1 MKTHTNDFKTNI
13 KSLGRQFAVRI
24 TYGNTTLDNEDI
36 NSVVLSYKGDILKS
50 VMKTLKLDSNTNI
63 PLETQIEVEIGIL
76 VNNSYEYLNYGYFI
90 VNKAERQEDT
100 NSYLL
105 TCYDK
110 MLYSMV
116 DYVDMELTY
125 PITIRNYIDAIC
137 TELGLT
143 FANASDTFVN
153 YNKEIPNELYLDED
167 NNSLG
172 YTFRDV
178 LDELAQVTASTICI
192 NDSGNL
198 ELRYITNTNDTID
211 EEFLKNVNVNFGEQ
225 YGPVNTIVFSRSA
238 GADKIS
244 LSNPTD
250 LPDASKIAI
259 EISNNQ
265 ILNGNDR
272 GDYLSA
278 ILTQLYGLTYYLNDF
293 DSTGILYYDICD
305 KYNIS
310 IGNNTYSCVM
320 LNDEININNG
330 IKETIYTELPLT
342 SDQEYEY
349 MDSDDRK
356 LNQTI
361 LIVNKHTGE
370 INALANRVSGAETNI
385 AQINVNANQISQNVS
400 SIQETLDNEG
410 NSLQTISNQVNALQ
424 NSTSQQINVIN
435 QTLENGVEKLTNSLV
450 TIDINGIQTS
460 RDNETFKTQI
470 TNKTFEV
477 KDGDKV
483 LAFIGYDST
492 DQKTVARIPEL
503 EAKQITA
510 GVHRCETITKNNAKR
525 TAWFYVGGDN

>member
-1 MKTHTNDFKTNI
+1 MKTHTTGFKNAI
-13 KSLGRQFAVRI
+13 KSLGRQVAVRI
-24 TYGNTTLDNEDI
+24 TYENTTLGNEQI
-36 NSVVLSYKGDILKS
+36 NSIVLNYKGNILKS
-50 VMKTLKLDSNTNI
+50 VMKQLEVDSNIDI
-63 PLETQIEVEIGIL
+63 PLNKQITLEIGLL
-76 VNNSYEYLNYGYFI
+76 VNGEYEYLNYGTFI

-116 DYVDMELTY
+116 EYVDMELTY
-125 PITIRNYIDAIC
+125 PITIRSYISAIC
-137 TELGLT
+137 THLGLT
-143 FANASDTFVN
+143 FANSSSTFVN
-153 YNKEIPNELYLDED
+153 YDKEIPNELYLDED
-167 NNSLG
+167 GNGLG
-172 YTFRDV
+172 YSFRDV

-192 NDSGNL
+192 NDNGNL
-198 ELRYITNTNDTID
+198 ELRYITNTNDTINED
-211 EEFLKNVNVNFGEQ
+211 FLKNVNVNFGEQ

-244 LSNPTD
+244 LSNPVD
-250 LPDASKIAI
+250 LADENKIAI

-272 GDYLSA
+272 GDYLSG
-278 ILTQLYGLTYYLNDF
+278 ILNQLYGLSYYLNDF
-293 DSTGILYYDICD
+293 DSTGILYYDLCD
-305 KYNIS
+305 RYNVS

-330 IKETIYTELPLT
+330 LKETIYTELPLT

-349 MDSDDRK
+349 MDKDDRV

-370 INALANRVSGAETNI
+370 ISGLSSRVSNTESNI
-385 AQINVNANQISQNVS
+385 TQLNINESAIQQNVLNM
-400 SIQETLDNEG
+400 QTTLDNEG
-410 NSLQTISNQVNALQ
+410 NSIQTISNQVNELQ
-424 NSTSQQINVIN
+424 SSTSQQINVIN
-435 QTLENGVEKLTNSLV
+435 QVLENGVEKVTNSLV

-510 GVHRCETITKNNAKR
+510 GVHRCETITRNNKKR
-525 TAWFYVGGDN
+525 TAWFYVGGDD